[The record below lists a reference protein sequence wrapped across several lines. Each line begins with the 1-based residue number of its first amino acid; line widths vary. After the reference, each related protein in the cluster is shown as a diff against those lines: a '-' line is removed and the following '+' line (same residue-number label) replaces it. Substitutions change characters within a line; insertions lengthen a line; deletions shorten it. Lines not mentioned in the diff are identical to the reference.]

1 MDTFVAVF
9 WLIGQALSI
18 IALFLGLA
26 LSLMYWR
33 LREPASAPAID
44 EEAFVGRGAE
54 IRKAA

>member
-26 LSLMYWR
+26 LSL
-33 LREPASAPAID
+33 
-44 EEAFVGRGAE
+44 AFAGTRISTSHRRGG
-54 IRKAA
+54 IRWERG